1 MKGAY
6 CLNMQGPSFR
16 VICFEVEGTYV
27 CQYII
32 PLKAFLP
39 SWVNRGV

>member
-6 CLNMQGPSFR
+6 CLNMQSPYFR
-16 VICFEVEGTYV
+16 VICFEVEV